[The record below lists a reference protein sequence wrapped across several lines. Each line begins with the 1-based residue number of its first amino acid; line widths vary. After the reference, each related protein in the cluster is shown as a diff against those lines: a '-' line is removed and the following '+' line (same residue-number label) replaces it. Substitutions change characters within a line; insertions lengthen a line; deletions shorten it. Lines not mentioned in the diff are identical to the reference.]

1 VLDVDR
7 VLSNLS
13 HEFGFHGQTED
24 IAHAFRNTHAHPRPF
39 QEGMVFH
46 FIACTFLTFSTKNKT
61 ARLRTFTRWMD
72 HGGACVVAIW
82 DCSAIHG

>member
-24 IAHAFRNTHAHPRPF
+24 VAHAFRNTHAHPRPF

-46 FIACTFLTFSTKNKT
+46 FIASNFNK
-61 ARLRTFTRWMD
+61 
-72 HGGACVVAIW
+72 
-82 DCSAIHG
+82 